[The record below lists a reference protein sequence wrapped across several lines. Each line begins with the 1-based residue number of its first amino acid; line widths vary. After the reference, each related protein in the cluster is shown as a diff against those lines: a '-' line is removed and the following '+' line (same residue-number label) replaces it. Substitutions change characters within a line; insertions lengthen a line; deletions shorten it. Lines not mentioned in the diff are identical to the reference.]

1 MPNVSY
7 LGIDFQ
13 CNGAWDAHI
22 KRAVDSGRKKVNHMD
37 SVISNRDVNLNAHR
51 LFLLSE
57 MRQYGSEVWEGNKT
71 QAATQESVM
80 LGGVECIL
88 GCS

>member
-1 MPNVSY
+1 MN
-7 LGIDFQ
+7 
-13 CNGAWDAHI
+13 HI
-22 KRAVDSGRKKVNHMD
+22 D

-71 QAATQESVM
+71 QAAT
-80 LGGVECIL
+80 
-88 GCS
+88 